1 MDDDTLARVAKKVTR
16 QFPEM
21 EGAKPSIRKERT
33 PTGQIQFVL
42 TFRGKASL
50 PGGRT
55 MQRVVRVIVNDSG
68 RVIKMSTSK

>member
-1 MDDDTLARVAKKVTR
+1 VDDHTLARITKKVAQ
-16 QFPEM
+16 QFPEI

-42 TFRGKASL
+42 TYRGKASL

-55 MQRVVRVIVNDSG
+55 MQRVVRVIVNESG